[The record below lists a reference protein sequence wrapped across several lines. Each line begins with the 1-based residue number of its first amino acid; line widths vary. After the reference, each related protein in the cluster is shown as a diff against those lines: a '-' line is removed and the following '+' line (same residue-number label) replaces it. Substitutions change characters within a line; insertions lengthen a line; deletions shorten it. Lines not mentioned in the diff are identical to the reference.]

1 MSGYPGARDV
11 DPNRAVDELIPMSDD
26 EILTVA
32 QVADQFG
39 VTPQTVRA
47 WIGSGKLKGGRVGK
61 AYRILRRDVYA
72 MVEQA
77 AIERQS
83 REREQPIPIG
93 SSEPIEVWAGVGSAG
108 LLIPRR

>member
-1 MSGYPGARDV
+1 MA
-11 DPNRAVDELIPMSDD
+11 DD

-32 QVADQFG
+32 QVAEQFG

-47 WIGSGKLKGGRVGK
+47 WIDSGKLKGGRVGK

-77 AIERQS
+77 AVERLAQG
-83 REREQPIPIG
+83 REQPMSSG
-93 SSEPIEVWAGVGSAG
+93 SSEPVELWAGSGSG
-108 LLIPRR
+108 GVLVRPR

>member
-1 MSGYPGARDV
+1 MSSHSSEPAR
-11 DPNRAVDELIPMSDD
+11 IPVSED
-26 EILTVA
+26 EILTVS
-32 QVADQFG
+32 QVADQFR

-47 WIGSGKLKGGRVGK
+47 WIDSGKLKGGRVGK

-83 REREQPIPIG
+83 REREQQHSG
-93 SSEPIEVWAGVGSAG
+93 DSSEPVEVWAGVGSG
-108 LLIPRR
+108 GVLVPPS

>member
-1 MSGYPGARDV
+1 
-11 DPNRAVDELIPMSDD
+11 MSDD

-47 WIGSGKLKGGRVGK
+47 WIDTGKLKGGRVGK

-83 REREQPIPIG
+83 RDRDGQRSTS
-93 SSEPIEVWAGVGSAG
+93 SSEPVEVWAGSGSG
-108 LLIPRR
+108 GVLVPPR

>member
-1 MSGYPGARDV
+1 MA
-11 DPNRAVDELIPMSDD
+11 DD

-32 QVADQFG
+32 QVAEQFC

-47 WIGSGKLKGGRVGK
+47 WIDSGKLKGGRVGK
-61 AYRILRRDVYA
+61 AYRIVRRDVYA

-83 REREQPIPIG
+83 REREQQLSRG
-93 SSEPIEVWAGVGSAG
+93 SGEPVEVWAGAGSG
-108 LLIPRR
+108 GVLVPPS